1 MGRLFVTFVKLL
13 SCPSRSLM
21 GRDLVVGWA
30 FHQVAARPARRARK
44 LNSRTDYHRPQGL
57 QQLPLGVWFADC
69 NLSVRV
75 ATSRQLNVCWSPA
88 APLWDP
94 GQRCCPGFGHW
105 FIPLAWRVSSAR
117 RGIPDSHVAVSR
129 CDDLFR
135 LTFLRPS
142 TTAQRQEPRGDQTT
156 TTRPMS
162 LGAGDAGKHKWALS
176 W

>member
-13 SCPSRSLM
+13 WCPSRSLM
-21 GRDLVVGWA
+21 GRDLVVGWT

-44 LNSRTDYHRPQGL
+44 LNSRTDYHRSQGL

-75 ATSRQLNVCWSPA
+75 ATSRQLNVCWSLA
-88 APLWDP
+88 APLRDP
-94 GQRCCPGFGHW
+94 GLRCCPGFGHW

-117 RGIPDSHVAVSR
+117 RGIPDFHVAVLR
-129 CDDLFR
+129 CDDHFR
-135 LTFLRPS
+135 LTFLCSS
-142 TTAQRQEPRGDQTT
+142 TAAQRQEPRGDQTT

-162 LGAGDAGKHKWALS
+162 LGAADAGKHKWTLS